1 MGGVKLYDAQADP
14 RQKTDIAARPPQVVN
29 ELRAK
34 YEAYWADLPDQ
45 ATTLSRHLLGAR
57 ECPGVVLNGMDWYA
71 GSSPWNSGAFRGG
84 GNGAWAVTILKDG
97 IYSFDCRVFPRE
109 ANKPSGA
116 TKARI
121 RVGEVEKEQVVDAS
135 SPGAT
140 FELDLKAGEYDLQT
154 WLSSGRKERGALF
167 VYVLSK

>member
-1 MGGVKLYDAQADP
+1 
-14 RQKTDIAARPPQVVN
+14 
-29 ELRAK
+29 
-34 YEAYWADLPDQ
+34 
-45 ATTLSRHLLGAR
+45 
-57 ECPGVVLNGMDWYA
+57 
-71 GSSPWNSGAFRGG
+71 
-84 GNGAWAVTILKDG
+84 
-97 IYSFDCRVFPRE
+97 VFPRE

-121 RVGEVEKEQVVDAS
+121 RVGEIEKEQVVEAS